1 MSEVLSKISVL
12 PNDPSFFEQAF
23 TVISKK
29 RKAILMKDGDN
40 LKRVCSEEY
49 DELSKRLDN
58 TQVQDSCAVRN
69 VLRTR
74 RLANLLVDDKG
85 ELILSLF
92 PGVIT
97 HLTNYKYSLGPQRQ
111 HDVKRNEQI
120 IKVLTAL
127 CENKELVRMLR
138 QISKPFS
145 HPQADQIIRDTLQLS
160 PATAI
165 TDAHARRA
173 ALAAWMCYLR
183 QNVGSCFA
191 TAPAIIVHDE
201 QPELFLTDLL
211 GLLSTGRIKRTYGGE
226 EHSAPLSASWGAGDL
241 RRPILMSHWDPREE
255 CKVWYGPGLL
265 NALEAAG
272 ILTKELS
279 LEQKTAL
286 TKDLVLQAYPEWG
299 EKHPMMLTNAEEIL
313 RRILMKHNDISDA
326 DLQAYD
332 SRPKGMIFSGLLMQ
346 TPSSSAGMGGKGGV
360 CATYYYQFDNA
371 ATAFKALADNALLKS
386 WEYTIAAFAETK
398 TQFTRWNLYSSL
410 GFRPEEPGGIGQALF
425 EIIKRKLDECNQ
437 KVRDYQFEYEHL
449 FPQLKQL
456 EVRIK
461 HAASE
466 SEAQWIRVEYQSKA
480 QEFHM
485 LEEVRDKTHV
495 TAEKL
500 ANMFD
505 FLINQYDQLFPEYFQ
520 EVYDPDLHEVQVG
533 PYDDSP
539 AGFRLLYK
547 HGRANTSQWTK
558 IKTPQEFVDTLA
570 HFFSSTESA
579 VAAALEFD
587 DLQRDITDITT
598 TVVNHIRTQEFL
610 ETAFH
615 RMATAHRMK
624 PIQNPLDNLDKIPMK
639 PWAYV
644 SGGTMGSLVSS
655 YFRLE
660 HKPTEV
666 ARWVENPI
674 ELLVFLV
681 DTLKQIPYRMMD
693 GYLKDPNKSLIMH
706 SPTHAFLLKPGYSQ
720 IKEAWQTEAY
730 TYTWIRDFLI
740 RPMEQAVAEI
750 NLDEESLNFLI
761 EKFTEV
767 VPVEYQHYFRK
778 VFAQM
783 HGRMS
788 PQDFRFYVLDKI
800 EHERG
805 LQYAGRGVLSVDDFD
820 RMVYSLLPLFPA
832 NQLAAR
838 LDAIWARI
846 TQMPPEIRSELAQL
860 AEECVDRMSGR
871 QILSAQNLQEIATAL
886 ICLAYEQTSLSFDC
900 QLEVTRA
907 AQQLGYAMPNPI
919 IFADTNWS
927 RDWFA
932 FLVSPTTNNLELWRV
947 DPTGRLGVPM
957 SSWREWLNGTRREPL
972 WGAYTHP
979 HEYTA
984 SLDTDFSGKI
994 RMR

>member
-1 MSEVLSKISVL
+1 MGELLAKISVQ
-12 PNDPSFFEQAF
+12 PNDPSFFEHAF
-23 TVISKK
+23 TAVSKK
-29 RKAILMKDGDN
+29 RKAIQTKDGDN

-49 DELSKRLDN
+49 DELSRRLDS

-74 RLANLLVDDKG
+74 RLANLLIDDKG
-85 ELILSLF
+85 ELILSLI
-92 PGVIT
+92 PSVIT
-97 HLTNYKYSLGPQRQ
+97 HLSNYMYSLGPQRQ
-111 HDVKRNEQI
+111 YDVKRNEQI
-120 IKVLTAL
+120 IKVLAAL
-127 CENKELVRMLR
+127 CENKELVRLLR

-145 HPQADQIIRDTLQLS
+145 HPMADQIIRDTLQLA
-160 PATAI
+160 PGIPI

-173 ALAAWMCYLR
+173 ALSAWMCYLR

-201 QPELFLTDLL
+201 QPELFLMDVLSLL
-211 GLLSTGRIKRTYGGE
+211 ATGRLKRTYGGNE
-226 EHSAPLSASWGAGDL
+226 YSAPLSASWGAGDL
-241 RRPILMSHWDPREE
+241 RRPILMTYWEPREQN
-255 CKVWYGPGLL
+255 KIWVSPGLQ

-272 ILTKELS
+272 ILTKEQS
-279 LEQKTAL
+279 LDQKTTL
-286 TKDLVLQAYPEWG
+286 TKEAVLQAYPEWN
-299 EKHPMMLTNAEEIL
+299 EKQPLLFTNIEEIL
-313 RRILMKHNDISDA
+313 RRILMNHNDITQT

-332 SRPKGMIFSGLLMQ
+332 SRPRGMIFSGLLMQ
-346 TPSSSAGMGGKGGV
+346 SPPSSSGMGGKGGV

-371 ATAFKALADNALLKS
+371 TTAFKALADNALLKS

-398 TQFTRWNLYSSL
+398 TEFTRWNLYSSL
-410 GFRPEEPGGIGQALF
+410 GLRPEESGGIGRSLF

-437 KVRDYQFEYEHL
+437 KVKDYQFEYEQL

-480 QEFHM
+480 QEFHL
-485 LEEVRDKTHV
+485 LEEVRDKAHAK
-495 TAEKL
+495 AEKL
-500 ANMFD
+500 ANLFD
-505 FLINQYDQLFPEYFQ
+505 FLITQYDQLFPEYFQ

-558 IKTPQEFVDTLA
+558 IKTPQEFVDSLA
-570 HFFSSTESA
+570 HFFSNTESTI
-579 VAAALEFD
+579 AAALQFEE
-587 DLQRDITDITT
+587 LQRDITDITT

-615 RMATAHRMK
+615 RMAVAHHIK
-624 PIQNPLDNLDKIPMK
+624 PIANPLENLEKIPMK
-639 PWAYV
+639 PWAYI

-655 YFRLE
+655 YFRVE

-666 ARWVENPI
+666 ARWVENPM

-681 DTLKQIPYRMMD
+681 DTLKQIPYSMMD
-693 GYLKDPNKSLIMH
+693 GFIKDSNKSLIIH
-706 SPTHAFLLKPGYSQ
+706 SPTHAFLLKPGFSLM
-720 IKEAWQTEAY
+720 KEAWQTEAY
-730 TYTWIRDFLI
+730 TYTWVRDFLI
-740 RPMEQAVAEI
+740 KPMEQAIAEI
-750 NLDEESLNFLI
+750 NLDEEMINFLI
-761 EKFTEV
+761 DKFLEV
-767 VPVEYQHYFRK
+767 VPIEYQHYFRR
-778 VFAQM
+778 VFSNM

-805 LQYAGRGVLSVDDFD
+805 LQYGGRGVLSADDFD
-820 RMVYSLLPLFPA
+820 RILYESLPLFPA
-832 NQLAAR
+832 HQLVAR
-838 LDAIWARI
+838 LDAIWGRI
-846 TQMPPEIRSELAQL
+846 TQISPEVRDELAKMSQECANQL
-860 AEECVDRMSGR
+860 SGR
-871 QILSAQNLQEIATAL
+871 QLLSAKSLQEIATAL
-886 ICLAYEQTSLSFDC
+886 ICLAYEQTSLPFDC
-900 QLEVTRA
+900 QLQVTRA
-907 AQQLGYAMPNPI
+907 AQQLNYAMPNPI

-932 FLVSPTTNNLELWRV
+932 FLVSPSTSSLELWRV

-957 SSWREWLNGTRREPL
+957 SSWKEWLNGTRREPL
-972 WGAYTHP
+972 WGVYTRP

-984 SLDTDFSGKI
+984 HLETDLGGKMRI
-994 RMR
+994 R